1 MDPITMAM
9 LEEAA
14 TAFMKDQATQ
24 AIGPELAAMGGTQ
37 AIQGMSND
45 IGGLLGQTQQAP
57 QMFNQTPAGTMSPA
71 AAPTPAPTGVMDTLQ
86 NNVMSD
92 INKSTIGQAYNTFT
106 NPNATAKDYT
116 SLGYKMAFSPDAEKQ
131 NQSSMVQMP
140 SMQTGGGYGGRV
152 NTAGGIPDLLK
163 QYNYNP
169 GILQYL
175 G

>member
-14 TAFMKDQATQ
+14 TAFMKDQAVQ
-24 AIGPELAAMGGTQ
+24 SMGPELAAMGGSE
-37 AIQGMSND
+37 A
-45 IGGLLGQTQQAP
+45 IGGLLGQTQAP
-57 QMFNQTPAGTMSPA
+57 QMFNQTPAGTMSPT
-71 AAPTPAPTGVMDTLQ
+71 PTPAPTGVMDTLQ

-92 INKSTIGQAYNTFT
+92 INKSTVGQAYNTIT

-116 SLGYKMAFSPDAEKQ
+116 SLGYKLAFSPEAEKQ
-131 NQSSMVQMP
+131 NQLQMP
-140 SMQTGGGYGGRV
+140 SMSTGGGYGGRV